1 MTTAGIFLLP
11 NGTFFIELIVSIVL
25 ILAIYKWVL
34 PPINKAMEDRQEKIR
49 ESLDAADKARADA
62 EAADDE
68 RRNVLE
74 EARHQAREI
83 VATANRT
90 AEQVR
95 TDAQARGQG
104 EYERIV
110 GNADV
115 EIALAR
121 QRAVEE
127 AASRMGEIV
136 MEVVE
141 RVIGR
146 EVDAEAHRDLID
158 EAVAALRADT
168 SGGAA
173 AAGSGV
179 PPVNPAL
186 QGYTAAVAEA
196 AGPAALGGL
205 AADLEAIEQLVLA
218 NDRLRA
224 ALTDT
229 AVPGPARRAV
239 VLDLLDGKVTPA
251 ARRLAAYAAGV
262 VPAPE
267 VATALGWV
275 STRVRHLAEG
285 QDDEPGL
292 SLMQSRQRVGGYATA
307 VHEDMTTAELESLE
321 DDLFRFARI
330 VAATPALRSALSD
343 RDLHV
348 TARQGLVTPIAGRQG
363 AGNHPGADP
372 LRRDGG
378 PGPRHRRDP
387 GLPGGAHCAG
397 PGLAHRPRRRGRSDR
412 GHAADRAGRLARHPG
427 RRAGGAAGGGRRVAA
442 ERRLDPH
449 RRPAGGRHGT
459 GADRRPA

>member
-49 ESLDAADKARADA
+49 ESLDAADKARSDA

-95 TDAQARGQG
+95 TDNQARGQAD
-104 EYERIV
+104 YERIV
-110 GNADV
+110 ANADV

-168 SGGAA
+168 AGGAA
-173 AAGSGV
+173 AAG
-179 PPVNPAL
+179 
-186 QGYTAAVAEA
+186 
-196 AGPAALGGL
+196 AG
-205 AADLEAIEQLVLA
+205 
-218 NDRLRA
+218 
-224 ALTDT
+224 
-229 AVPGPARRAV
+229 
-239 VLDLLDGKVTPA
+239 
-251 ARRLAAYAAGV
+251 
-262 VPAPE
+262 
-267 VATALGWV
+267 
-275 STRVRHLAEG
+275 
-285 QDDEPGL
+285 
-292 SLMQSRQRVGGYATA
+292 
-307 VHEDMTTAELESLE
+307 
-321 DDLFRFARI
+321 
-330 VAATPALRSALSD
+330 
-343 RDLHV
+343 
-348 TARQGLVTPIAGRQG
+348 ARQ
-363 AGNHPGADP
+363 
-372 LRRDGG
+372 
-378 PGPRHRRDP
+378 
-387 GLPGGAHCAG
+387 
-397 PGLAHRPRRRGRSDR
+397 
-412 GHAADRAGRLARHPG
+412 
-427 RRAGGAAGGGRRVAA
+427 
-442 ERRLDPH
+442 
-449 RRPAGGRHGT
+449 
-459 GADRRPA
+459 

>member
-49 ESLDAADKARADA
+49 ESLDAADKARSDA

-95 TDAQARGQG
+95 TDNQARGQAD
-104 EYERIV
+104 YERIV
-110 GNADV
+110 ANADV

-168 SGGAA
+168 AGGAA
-173 AAGSGV
+173 AAG
-179 PPVNPAL
+179 
-186 QGYTAAVAEA
+186 AEA
-196 AGPAALGGL
+196 
-205 AADLEAIEQLVLA
+205 
-218 NDRLRA
+218 
-224 ALTDT
+224 
-229 AVPGPARRAV
+229 
-239 VLDLLDGKVTPA
+239 
-251 ARRLAAYAAGV
+251 
-262 VPAPE
+262 
-267 VATALGWV
+267 
-275 STRVRHLAEG
+275 
-285 QDDEPGL
+285 
-292 SLMQSRQRVGGYATA
+292 RQ
-307 VHEDMTTAELESLE
+307 
-321 DDLFRFARI
+321 
-330 VAATPALRSALSD
+330 
-343 RDLHV
+343 
-348 TARQGLVTPIAGRQG
+348 
-363 AGNHPGADP
+363 
-372 LRRDGG
+372 
-378 PGPRHRRDP
+378 
-387 GLPGGAHCAG
+387 
-397 PGLAHRPRRRGRSDR
+397 
-412 GHAADRAGRLARHPG
+412 
-427 RRAGGAAGGGRRVAA
+427 
-442 ERRLDPH
+442 
-449 RRPAGGRHGT
+449 
-459 GADRRPA
+459 